1 MSFMLSETLPQP
13 NLAAYDRYLYGKDHD
28 MSKKSFSKL
37 NLSRR
42 WPFWIVLLA
51 AVLIR
56 EKARLL
62 PTMAG
67 VILGFARIIVARG
80 PAELLRVP

>member
-1 MSFMLSETLPQP
+1 
-13 NLAAYDRYLYGKDHD
+13 

-37 NLSRR
+37 DLSRR

-67 VILGFARIIVARG
+67 ASFLDLLG
-80 PAELLRVP
+80 LS